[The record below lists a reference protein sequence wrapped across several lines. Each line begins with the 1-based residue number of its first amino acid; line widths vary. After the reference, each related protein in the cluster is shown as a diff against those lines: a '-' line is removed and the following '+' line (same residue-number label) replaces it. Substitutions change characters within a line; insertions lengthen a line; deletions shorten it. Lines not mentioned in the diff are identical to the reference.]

1 MFIHFT
7 SWLDRFFHFIFPL
20 LFGGGVGKLKSLT
33 LPENVAVLCNWLSPL
48 RVTGEPVGF
57 SRVDFDE
64 TMIVYEAVGSL
75 LQMLVTQLQHKRAG
89 FVSGKSQKFYLPFL
103 YPGPSVIGVDSGHWG
118 EARSGCSLVS
128 RHSTK
133 TTNFKIW
140 PLI

>member
-1 MFIHFT
+1 MVR
-7 SWLDRFFHFIFPL
+7 WIFPL
-20 LFGGGVGKLKSLT
+20 HFSFSVGGGFGKLKSLT
-33 LPENVAVLCNWLSPL
+33 VPENVAVTCNWLSPL
-48 RVTGEPVGF
+48 RVTGGPVGF

-64 TMIVYEAVGSL
+64 TMIAYQAVGCL
-75 LQMLVTQLQHKRAG
+75 LQMLVTQLQHKRMG

-103 YPGPSVIGVDSGHWG
+103 FPGLSVIGVDLGHWG

-128 RHSTK
+128 RHFTK